1 MERLRILRTAPGREL
16 RKQVAILS
24 RKSQNWRRANAVSVN
39 RTRYAATPPA
49 SRQERVTR
57 CQERVTRCKCFYF
70 YPFTKAESREP
81 YGGISS
87 DVP

>member
-57 CQERVTRCKCFYF
+57 CKCFYF